1 MCMIA
6 QSDMIASMLDFASI
20 AVDPAA
26 LPEHTDLRELFED
39 GERPIELEIGCGK
52 GAFLLRQAQAHP
64 QRNFLGI
71 EWANKFYK
79 FAADRMARWG
89 LGNVRIMRTDARE
102 FVMTRLAAE
111 CLSALHIYHPD
122 PWPKKKH
129 LRRRLIQPP
138 FLDAAIRVLRPGAR
152 LALQTDHADYFEQ
165 MKLVTAARHD
175 LIAVPFEDDEH
186 GSVDGSI
193 KTNFEIKYL
202 REGRPIYR
210 LAFRKSQR

>member
-1 MCMIA
+1 
-6 QSDMIASMLDFASI
+6 MLDFASI
-20 AVDPAA
+20 AVDPAV
-26 LPEHTDLRELFED
+26 LPAQTDLRELFEFAD
-39 GERPIELEIGCGK
+39 RPIELEIGCGK
-52 GAFLLRQAQAHP
+52 GAFLLRQAKAHP
-64 QRNFLGI
+64 ERNFVGI

-89 LGNVRIMRTDARE
+89 QSNVRIMRTDARE
-102 FVMTRLAAE
+102 FVMTRLIAE

-165 MKLVTAARHD
+165 MKSVTAARRE

-186 GSVDGSI
+186 GSADGSI